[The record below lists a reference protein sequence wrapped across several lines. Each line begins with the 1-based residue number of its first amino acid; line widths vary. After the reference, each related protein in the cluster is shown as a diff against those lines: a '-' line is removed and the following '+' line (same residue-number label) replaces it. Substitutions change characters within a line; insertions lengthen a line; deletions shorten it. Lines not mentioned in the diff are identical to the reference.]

1 MISEEAPGPLMI
13 SEPALDAAAIA
24 GKDAPRVIVLT
35 PLKNIEEAKIISSL
49 AAVALASAMASLK
62 ERKASVESTESAV
75 VVTV

>member
-1 MISEEAPGPLMI
+1 MISEEAPGPLMV
-13 SEPALDAAAIA
+13 SEPAPEVAAMA
-24 GKDAPRVIVLT
+24 GKAAPRAIVPT
-35 PLKNIEEAKIISSL
+35 PFRNIEEAKIISSL

>member
-1 MISEEAPGPLMI
+1 MISEEAPGPLMV
-13 SEPALDAAAIA
+13 SEPALDALAIA
-24 GKDAPRVIVLT
+24 GKAAPRAIVLT
-35 PLKNIEEAKIISSL
+35 PFKNIEESKIISSL

>member
-1 MISEEAPGPLMI
+1 MI
-13 SEPALDAAAIA
+13 SEPALDALSIA
-24 GKDAPRVIVLT
+24 GKAAPRAIVLT